1 MENAPEVLI
10 FSSSEDAHAATIKWA
25 LSENNVNVLL
35 TPSVRSECG
44 RALSVWV
51 GPEITR
57 VDGSLSPS
65 QFRNLRS
72 VWNRRPK
79 MPGSGICHESDREF
93 IAGQWRYLQNN
104 IFNLSDSVLDALWV
118 NRPADSI
125 RAENKMVQ
133 LQAAREVGLIFP
145 DLVVTNDV
153 RDVKVMLERWP
164 RLVFKTFY
172 PHNWRSEVT
181 GKVFSISVK
190 LLDRDSELPEEA
202 IALSPGIF
210 QRYIEKA
217 YDVRVTIIGD
227 HFFSVKMRQ
236 NDGVA
241 YVDWRDHMEDEDI
254 LMEVVSLPA
263 VIEDKLR
270 ALMKRLSLI
279 YGCVDMVVDHEGNAY
294 FLEVNQ
300 AGQFLFLEEALP
312 GLPLMRAMTA
322 MLASGRVDYSLED
335 GGRSNFSDFLR
346 TDDYQEVVRTQ
357 IRSVLPNQSRAVE
370 A

>member
-1 MENAPEVLI
+1 MENVPEVLI
-10 FSSSEDAHAATIKWA
+10 FSSSEDAHAAAIRWA
-25 LSENNVNVLL
+25 LSENNVNVAL
-35 TPSVRSECG
+35 TPSVRFDGGGVRVWIDAEST
-44 RALSVWV
+44 RA
-51 GPEITR
+51 
-57 VDGSLSPS
+57 DGSLSPS

-79 MPGSGICHESDREF
+79 VPGAGTCHESDREF
-93 IAGQWRYLQNN
+93 IAGQWRYFQNN
-104 IFNLSDSVLDALWV
+104 IFSLSDRLLDALWV
-118 NRPADSI
+118 NRPVDSV

-133 LQAAREVGLIFP
+133 LQAAREVGLSFP
-145 DLVVTNDV
+145 ELVVTNDV
-153 RDVKVMLERWP
+153 RDVKMMLERWP
-164 RLVFKTFY
+164 KLVFKTFY
-172 PHNWRSEVT
+172 PHNWRSEAT

-227 HFFSVKMRQ
+227 RFFSVQMRQ

-241 YVDWRDHMEDEDI
+241 YVDWRDHMEDEDM
-254 LMEVVSLPA
+254 LMEVVSIPA
-263 VIEDKLR
+263 PIEDKLR
-270 ALMKRLSLI
+270 ALMKRLGLV
-279 YGCVDMVVDHEGNAY
+279 YGCIDLVVDREGNVY

-322 MLASGRVDYSLED
+322 MLASGCVNYSLED
-335 GGRSNFSDFLR
+335 GGRFNFSDFLS
-346 TDDYQEVVRTQ
+346 TDDYQEVIRTQ
-357 IRSVLPNQSRAVE
+357 IRSVMPNQSRAVE

>member
-1 MENAPEVLI
+1 MENTPEVLI
-10 FSSSEDAHAATIKWA
+10 FSSLEDAHAAAIKWA
-25 LSENNVNVLL
+25 LSQNDVNVLL

-44 RALSVWV
+44 EALKVWV
-51 GPEITR
+51 GTESTR

-65 QFRNLRS
+65 RFRNLRS

-79 MPGSGICHESDREF
+79 MPGAGVCHESDREF

-104 IFNLSDSVLDALWV
+104 IFSLSDSLLDALWI
-118 NRPADSI
+118 NRPVDSV
-125 RAENKMVQ
+125 RAENKLVQ
-133 LQAAREVGLIFP
+133 LQAAREVGLNFP

-153 RDVKVMLERWP
+153 RDIKLMFERWP

-172 PHNWRSEVT
+172 PHNWKSEAT

-227 HFFSVKMRQ
+227 QIFSVRMRQ
-236 NDGVA
+236 NDGAA

-254 LMEVVSLPA
+254 LMEVISLPA
-263 VIEDKLR
+263 TVEDKLR
-270 ALMKRLSLI
+270 ALMKRLGLV
-279 YGCVDMVVDHEGNAY
+279 YGCVDLVVDHEGNTY

-322 MLASGRVDYSLED
+322 MLASGCVDYSLED
-335 GGRSNFSDFLR
+335 GGRFDFSDFLR
-346 TDDYQEVVRTQ
+346 TEDYQEVVRTQ